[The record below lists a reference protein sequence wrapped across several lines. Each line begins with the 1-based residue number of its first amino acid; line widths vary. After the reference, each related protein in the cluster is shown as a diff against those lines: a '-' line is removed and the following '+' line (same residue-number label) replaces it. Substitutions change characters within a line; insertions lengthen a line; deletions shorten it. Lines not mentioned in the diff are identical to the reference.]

1 MVKKTAQTLQ
11 SFGTELAET
20 ELPSEVQATT
30 ILLRTHTDKKDQ
42 MKVAQSRA
50 LFILH
55 DNACGARALFVYLGV
70 FVQEDLLVA
79 LGQGSRL
86 LESINEPVVRDPD
99 HNMNQD
105 ELENL
110 ATVQRLAYVAY
121 VAYVVVC
128 AGD

>member
-1 MVKKTAQTLQ
+1 M
-11 SFGTELAET
+11 
-20 ELPSEVQATT
+20 
-30 ILLRTHTDKKDQ
+30 
-42 MKVAQSRA
+42 
-50 LFILH
+50 FILH
-55 DNACGARALFVYLGV
+55 DNACGARALILCGL

-110 ATVQRLAYVAY
+110 ATVQRLEPLKHM
-121 VAYVVVC
+121 
-128 AGD
+128 

>member
-1 MVKKTAQTLQ
+1 MIMHVM
-11 SFGTELAET
+11 
-20 ELPSEVQATT
+20 
-30 ILLRTHTDKKDQ
+30 H
-42 MKVAQSRA
+42 
-50 LFILH
+50 
-55 DNACGARALFVYLGV
+55 VYYFYLDV

-110 ATVQRLAYVAY
+110 ATVQRLEPL
-121 VAYVVVC
+121 
-128 AGD
+128 

>member
-1 MVKKTAQTLQ
+1 MRQAIEGFALMVKKTAQTLQ

-20 ELPSEVQATT
+20 ELPGEVQATT
-30 ILLRTHTDKKDQ
+30 ALLSTHTDKKDK
-42 MKVAQSRA
+42 MKVAQTHIT
-50 LFILH
+50 FILH
-55 DNACGARALFVYLGV
+55 DNAYGARALLVTLDV

-110 ATVQRLAYVAY
+110 ATVQRL
-121 VAYVVVC
+121 
-128 AGD
+128 DPL